1 MRIHPFMIKFL
12 LHHKITVEE
21 PHNVQGQFSATTVR
35 DMGKQNHIASCQQ
48 FALSVGNYMGCPC
61 IFCCKAVYETE
72 TKIRVRSGTKRV
84 ACPVAYPQWPK
95 QPQNRFTI
103 SADQYEEFYKSL
115 GTRFLAAG
123 DYNAKHTYW
132 GSRLITPRGRTL
144 FNTITKMG
152 LDVISSGEP
161 TYWPSDR
168 QKIPDVIDFGVTK
181 NISRELV
188 DVEASLD
195 LSSDHSP
202 TIVSIRIP
210 QRYEQPFTNMNV
222 ISHTNWLRFKSILVA
237 IARKASD

>member
-1 MRIHPFMIKFL
+1 
-12 LHHKITVEE
+12 
-21 PHNVQGQFSATTVR
+21 
-35 DMGKQNHIASCQQ
+35 
-48 FALSVGNYMGCPC
+48 
-61 IFCCKAVYETE
+61 
-72 TKIRVRSGTKRV
+72 
-84 ACPVAYPQWPK
+84 
-95 QPQNRFTI
+95 
-103 SADQYEEFYKSL
+103 
-115 GTRFLAAG
+115 
-123 DYNAKHTYW
+123 
-132 GSRLITPRGRTL
+132 
-144 FNTITKMG
+144 MG

-210 QRYEQPFTNMNV
+210 QRYELPFTNMNV
-222 ISHTNWLRFKSILVA
+222 ISRTNWLRFKSILVA

>member
-1 MRIHPFMIKFL
+1 MWWHSHFNKVKTQTLFL
-12 LHHKITVEE
+12 DNISEEYLQATKICIE
-21 PHNVQGQFSATTVR
+21 NCGQDIV
-35 DMGKQNHIASCQQ
+35 IAS
-48 FALSVGNYMGCPC
+48 
-61 IFCCKAVYETE
+61 VY
-72 TKIRVRSGTKRV
+72 S
-84 ACPVAYPQWPK
+84 PP
-95 QPQNRFTI
+95 RFTI

-144 FNTITKMG
+144 FNSIAKMG

-202 TIVSIRIP
+202 TIVSFAFHKDTS
-210 QRYEQPFTNMNV
+210 YL
-222 ISHTNWLRFKSILVA
+222 SHI
-237 IARKASD
+237 